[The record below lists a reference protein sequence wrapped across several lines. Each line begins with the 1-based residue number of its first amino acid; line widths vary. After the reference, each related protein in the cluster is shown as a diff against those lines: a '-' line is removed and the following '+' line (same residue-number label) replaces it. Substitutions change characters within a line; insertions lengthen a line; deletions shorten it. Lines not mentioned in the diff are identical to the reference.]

1 MIFLHYITNVSALA
15 GYYIGQLR
23 EHHDHKAIWKGFFIM
38 TNKHLIALDLDGTL
52 LTDHKQISE
61 RSKQAIAKARADGH
75 LVAISTGRP
84 VRASI
89 QYYRELALD
98 TPMVNFN
105 GAFVHHPDHSAF
117 GAFHTPLDLKTAKA
131 VIETCEA
138 FNVSNIM
145 VEVIDDFYL
154 RYKDELFVET
164 FTAGR
169 SPLEYGDLLKVLKD
183 QPTSVLI
190 HPQEDQSEPLRQL
203 LAKSHAEVIEQRVWG
218 APWSIIEVIR
228 AGVNKAVGLKRISD
242 YYGIPRERIIAFG
255 DEDNDLEMIE
265 FAGQGIAMGNAIPEL
280 KTTAN
285 FITGTNEQDG
295 IADYLEEAL
304 NLTAK

>member
-1 MIFLHYITNVSALA
+1 MST
-15 GYYIGQLR
+15 
-23 EHHDHKAIWKGFFIM
+23 
-38 TNKHLIALDLDGTL
+38 KHLIALDLDGTL
-52 LTDHKQISE
+52 LTDSKQISE
-61 RSKQAIAKARADGH
+61 RSKQAIVKARADGH

-89 QYYRELALD
+89 QYYRELGLD

-105 GAFVHHPDHSAF
+105 GAFVHHPDQSAF
-117 GAFHTPLDLKTAKA
+117 GAYHTPLDLKTAKT

-154 RYKDELFVET
+154 RYKDELFVEA
-164 FTAGR
+164 FTAGQN
-169 SPLEYGDLLKVLKD
+169 PIDYGNLLTLLKD
-183 QPTSVLI
+183 APTSVLI
-190 HPQEDQSEPLRQL
+190 HPQENQSDSLRYLLDQ
-203 LAKSHAEVIEQRVWG
+203 SHAEVIEQRVWG
-218 APWSIIEVIR
+218 APWSIIEIIR
-228 AGVNKAVGLKRISD
+228 AGVNKAVGLKRIAD
-242 YYGIPRERIIAFG
+242 YYGIPQERIIAFG
-255 DEDNDLEMIE
+255 DEDNDLEMLE
-265 FAGQGIAMGNAIPEL
+265 YAGQGVAMGNAISEL

-285 FITGTNEQDG
+285 FVTGSNENDG

>member
-1 MIFLHYITNVSALA
+1 
-15 GYYIGQLR
+15 
-23 EHHDHKAIWKGFFIM
+23 M
-38 TNKHLIALDLDGTL
+38 TTKHLIALDLDGTL
-52 LTDHKQISE
+52 LTDNKQISN
-61 RSKQAIAKARADGH
+61 RSKRAIAEAKAEGH
-75 LVAISTGRP
+75 FVAISTGRP

-89 QYYRELALD
+89 QYYRELALN

-105 GAFVHHPDHSAF
+105 GAFVHHPDEPAF
-117 GAFHTPLDLKTAKA
+117 GAFHTPLDLKTAKT

-154 RYKDELFVET
+154 RYQDELFVEA

-169 SPLEYGDLLKVLKD
+169 DPLEYGDLLRLIKD
-183 QPTSVLI
+183 NPTSVLI
-190 HPQEDQSEPLRQL
+190 HPQENQSEALRDL
-203 LAKSHAEVIEQRVWG
+203 LDQSHAEVIEQRVWG

-228 AGVNKAVGLKRISD
+228 AGVNKAVGLKRIAD
-242 YYGIPRERIIAFG
+242 YYGVPRERIIAFG

-265 FAGQGIAMGNAIPEL
+265 YAGKGIAMGNAIPEL

-285 FITGTNEQDG
+285 FVTGTNEEDG
-295 IADYLEEAL
+295 IADYLEEVL
-304 NLTAK
+304 NLTIK